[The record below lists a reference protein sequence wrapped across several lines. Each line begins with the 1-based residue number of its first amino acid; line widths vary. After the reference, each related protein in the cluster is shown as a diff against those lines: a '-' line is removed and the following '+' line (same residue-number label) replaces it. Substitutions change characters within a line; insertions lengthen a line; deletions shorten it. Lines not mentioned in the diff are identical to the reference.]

1 MIKKIFSKNTGYIN
15 CFDKNSEIS
24 TRLQDVFRILK
35 SILRA
40 LLAWRKI
47 FWNFFF
53 LLSHRVCGCMDLRYS
68 LAYTQVRLISKHDW
82 EGYKEYIDVMI
93 MINK

>member
-1 MIKKIFSKNTGYIN
+1 
-15 CFDKNSEIS
+15 
-24 TRLQDVFRILK
+24 
-35 SILRA
+35 
-40 LLAWRKI
+40 
-47 FWNFFF
+47 
-53 LLSHRVCGCMDLRYS
+53 MDLRYS